1 MDTEAVRSPFLWVLH
16 YGTDLIAAT
25 LTDAL
30 MSCPCLRGMGVNP
43 NCPIHGKKALNTLTE
58 KEVLNNFKERE
69 SQEDYLM
76 AVLRKAYVA
85 ATTGELVSR
94 AYNVQM
100 ILEEAIAKQALK
112 DDSDG

>member
-1 MDTEAVRSPFLWVLH
+1 MDT
-16 YGTDLIAAT
+16 
-25 LTDAL
+25 
-30 MSCPCLRGMGVNP
+30 
-43 NCPIHGKKALNTLTE
+43 

-76 AVLRKAYVA
+76 AVFRKAYTA
-85 ATTGELVSR
+85 ATTGDTVSR